1 MKILSS
7 VVSATPSLKFVHLPP
22 CQVYLVYLSLINRS
36 WPFTAQ
42 HCGLTTGCA
51 LGQVSWELGCWSRPD
66 RAEPLMAPNHQPL
79 WGNSSMCLNRLDI
92 AISRHNGQHSKHI
105 VMSVDMYTHTH
116 THTIGENRV
125 NWVWWKDE
133 NIPVT
138 CTILETCV
146 RANVHFTLAILTSV
160 EGKYADWLLP
170 FDQANTSTFLN
181 SSTSHIFDYT
191 QIKIQKGLTR
201 LNMPAV
207 TVFEG
212 EAW

>member
-1 MKILSS
+1 MCSGSGVMRTGLLVQTRQGWALDGPQPPTPLGKFKY
-7 VVSATPSLKFVHLPP
+7 VSQQTGYSYF
-22 CQVYLVYLSLINRS
+22 QTQ
-36 WPFTAQ
+36 WPAFKT
-42 HCGLTTGCA
+42 
-51 LGQVSWELGCWSRPD
+51 
-66 RAEPLMAPNHQPL
+66 
-79 WGNSSMCLNRLDI
+79 
-92 AISRHNGQHSKHI
+92 HSH
-105 VMSVDMYTHTH
+105 VCRYVHTH
-116 THTIGENRV
+116 THTYYRGEQGQLSLM
-125 NWVWWKDE
+125 